1 MKRTFDIAPWHVA
14 THKWDPQDKRLQESM
29 TSLANENLGMRG
41 FFEEGYSGD
50 HMEGIYLGG
59 VWFPDKTRVGWW
71 KNGYPK
77 YFGKMI
83 NAVNFMKLII
93 KVNGEQLDLAK
104 QTPKDFK
111 LDLDMKRGVLERRFT
126 VEIGGTEMYFNF
138 ERFVSVTQK
147 ELVGQRLHI
156 KNRGDSDAKVEITS
170 MIDADVYNED
180 ANYDEQFW
188 NVLGKSADGE
198 HAELTSMTKKND
210 FGTPQFIV
218 GMKTTSKTNLD
229 HVDDGTD
236 EKHAY
241 NTFAGTVA
249 AGK

>member
-1 MKRTFDIAPWHVA
+1 MKGIEISMKRTFDIAPWHVA

-126 VEIGGTEMYFNF
+126 VEIGGTEVYFNF
-138 ERFVSVTQK
+138 ERFVSVT
-147 ELVGQRLHI
+147 G
-156 KNRGDSDAKVEITS
+156 S
-170 MIDADVYNED
+170 
-180 ANYDEQFW
+180 
-188 NVLGKSADGE
+188 
-198 HAELTSMTKKND
+198 
-210 FGTPQFIV
+210 PPP
-218 GMKTTSKTNLD
+218 
-229 HVDDGTD
+229 
-236 EKHAY
+236 
-241 NTFAGTVA
+241 A
-249 AGK
+249 A

>member
-1 MKRTFDIAPWHVA
+1 MKQTFEIAPWHVA
-14 THKWDPQDKRLQESM
+14 THKWDPEDKRLQESM

-41 FFEEGYSGD
+41 FFEEGYSAD
-50 HMEGIYLGG
+50 HMQGVYLGG

-111 LDLDMKRGVLERRFT
+111 LDLDMKRGVLEREFT

-138 ERFVSVTQK
+138 ERFVSATQK

-156 KNRGDSDAKVEITS
+156 KNLSLIH
-170 MIDADVYNED
+170 I
-180 ANYDEQFW
+180 
-188 NVLGKSADGE
+188 
-198 HAELTSMTKKND
+198 
-210 FGTPQFIV
+210 
-218 GMKTTSKTNLD
+218 
-229 HVDDGTD
+229 
-236 EKHAY
+236 
-241 NTFAGTVA
+241 
-249 AGK
+249 